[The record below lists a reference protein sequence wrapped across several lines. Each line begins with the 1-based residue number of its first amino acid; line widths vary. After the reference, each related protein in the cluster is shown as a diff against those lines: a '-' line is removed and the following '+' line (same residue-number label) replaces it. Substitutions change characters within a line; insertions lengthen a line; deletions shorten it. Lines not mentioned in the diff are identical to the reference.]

1 MPLVTKSLVR
11 QGELLAPA
19 KIDGIVNALIGQ
31 LCGLAYAA
39 MGPVALTARNL
50 VASDFPGDSN
60 NDWLEVSLTVDN
72 AYANSAN
79 GDGTAIA
86 DETFIGIYGF
96 KQILHEEVD
105 GEDGADTPAMTT
117 IRITVG
123 GTLVAQWDMHS
134 TFVGMAESGAPAT
147 TMGPT
152 VKHMTAIIESP
163 VIITQ
168 NQTLT
173 VAFYEVENTLDT
185 IVAFLGI
192 VVEKVGRTLN
202 P

>member
-1 MPLVTKSLVR
+1 MPLVTKSIVR
-11 QGELLAPA
+11 QAELLAPA
-19 KIDGIVNALIGQ
+19 KIDGIINAVIGE

-39 MGPVALTARNL
+39 MGPVDLIARNL

-60 NDWLEVSLTVDN
+60 NDWLEITLTADN

-96 KQILHEEVD
+96 KQILHEEVN
-105 GEDGADTPAMTT
+105 GEDGSDTPTMTT
-117 IRITVG
+117 IRLTVG
-123 GTLVAQWDMHS
+123 GTLVAQWDMNS
-134 TFVGMAESGAPAT
+134 TFVGMGISATPAT
-147 TMGPT
+147 TLGPT
-152 VKHMTAIIESP
+152 VKHMTAIVESP

-173 VAFYEVENTLDT
+173 VAFYEIENTLDT